1 MAQSSGDR
9 GMPAL
14 ADLTNLINLLAL
26 RAGSPI
32 RPAVPDTLEQGLA
45 ARSESGDEFG
55 LVDDE
60 DFAHTT
66 HQDQLRQSQALD
78 KLRKR
83 FLDRFAELFAAERN
97 GHFVAAAVLRE
108 AECEDRVDIW
118 LARNNGFSTPRD
130 KEMIKAIEDEFNQ
143 LARDPDQGTANL
155 LSHMIRYSNQRLSGY
170 DAELKILLDPHK
182 AELLASS
189 SPMSGSLEFRNNVY
203 SHLFSRNTPL
213 KTDIQRLGHLVS
225 LGADARRA
233 VHADSDRSNA
243 VGGPAWARKAITLLC
258 LAGKVSSA
266 CHTFAEVTTKLWRG
280 YTFKINSLRVPSPA
294 HVPKERLN
302 VLSALERAGV
312 PDGHLVIQD
321 IKNRPGTEAKFA
333 KAQTQLPHV
342 HAEIQLLFH
351 LATNKIMGA
360 STYVGASKL
369 PCVLCATVLEI
380 EGMLTCRMSHD
391 HLYPRWMVP
400 DIKTLPRDV
409 RSRFWTVIAKLRE
422 TLRTTL
428 LFVPEKGRNFRP
440 ESTVDMTLASGLTT
454 ATLETTSLEY
464 RLARKQQQQAEEQGM
479 LSRYFDPQKP
489 ETPEY
494 TTEPD
499 QTNESSDST
508 VLQQAQS
515 ETAHYQ
521 GECGGCPQLTYR
533 QCSRCGLDR
542 FCSRAC
548 EGRMSPAHKFKCS
561 NGALTT
567 ADYLMSDCIGDEIP
581 KDPDVLTDFGFQRLL
596 TFPDRSKLL
605 GLYKGLMY
613 LDVEAE
619 ELHEWRISGRLA
631 DRIVETFERIPPR
644 SRGEYFPW
652 FVANR
657 HLIFPPVPQTHAVTD
672 NDISEHY
679 YKPAKFLLEPR
690 DRLKPVKSLEPSTK
704 RNCFMFAALI
714 IQSQHP
720 SPELPGP
727 YYDFG
732 FCACRNG
739 EDESILGVLYQRL
752 LIGDMHQLQRLY
764 WGDMPTS
771 GACAAR
777 FSDFCQ
783 AFENQDLIQFMDNSG
798 MKQQRSS
805 IRHLETY
812 LNAPE
817 ETRHLPVWML
827 LTFLKSGDAECPP
840 TEIFVP
846 FGFVRCAD
854 PRVRS
859 RLKQL
864 YASILALADA
874 VALQEAQAT
883 GRLLQFAEQYVE
895 ISPDLAEILKWTVEP
910 LGMTFTC

>member
-1 MAQSSGDR
+1 MSQSSGDR

-32 RPAVPDTLEQGLA
+32 RPAVSDTLEQGLSA
-45 ARSESGDEFG
+45 GSGSGDELG

-66 HQDQLRQSQALD
+66 DQDQLRQPQARD

-118 LARNNGFSTPRD
+118 LARNNGFSTSRD
-130 KEMIKAIEDEFNQ
+130 KEMIKAVEEEFNQ
-143 LARDPDQGTANL
+143 LSRDTDRGTTNL

-170 DAELKILLDPHK
+170 DGELRILLDPHK
-182 AELLASS
+182 AELLAPS
-189 SPMSGSLEFRNNVY
+189 SPVGGSLEFRNNIC
-203 SHLFSRNTPL
+203 SHFFSPKTPQ
-213 KTDIQRLGHLVS
+213 KTDILRLGRLVS

-243 VGGPAWARKAITLLC
+243 VGRPAWARKAITLLY

-266 CHTFAEVTTKLWRG
+266 CHTFAEVTTNLWRG
-280 YTFKINSLRVPSPA
+280 YTFKINTLRVPSPA
-294 HVPKERLN
+294 RVPNERLN
-302 VLSALERAGV
+302 VLSALERASV

-333 KAQTQLPHV
+333 KAQTQHPHV

-360 STYVGASKL
+360 FTYVGASKL
-369 PCVLCATVLEI
+369 PCVLCATMLEI
-380 EGMLTCRMSHD
+380 EGTLTCRMSHD

-400 DIKTLPRDV
+400 DIKTLPQDIRN
-409 RSRFWTVIAKLRE
+409 RFWTVIAKLRE

-428 LFVPEKGRNFRP
+428 LFVPEKGRDFRP

-454 ATLETTSLEY
+454 ATLETMSLGY
-464 RLARKQQQQAEEQGM
+464 RLAKKQHQQAEEQGM
-479 LSRYFDPQKP
+479 LSRYFDLQKP

-494 TTEPD
+494 STEPD
-499 QTNESSDST
+499 QINDSSDSK

-515 ETAHYQ
+515 ETTHYQ
-521 GECGGCPQLTYR
+521 GECGGCSRLTYR

-542 FCSRAC
+542 FCSHAC
-548 EGRMSPAHKFKCS
+548 EEGMSPTHKFKCS

-596 TFPDRSKLL
+596 TFPDQSKLL
-605 GLYKGLMY
+605 GLYIGLMH
-613 LDVEAE
+613 LDVQAE
-619 ELHEWRISGRLA
+619 ELHEWQISGRLA
-631 DRIVETFERIPPR
+631 DRVIETFERIPPR
-644 SRGEYFPW
+644 SRGEYFTW
-652 FVANR
+652 FVENR
-657 HLIFPPVPQTHAVTD
+657 HRIFPPVPQIHAVTD
-672 NDISEHY
+672 NDISERY

-704 RNCFMFAALI
+704 RDCFMFAALI
-714 IQSQHP
+714 IQSQYP
-720 SPELPGP
+720 PPGLPGP

-732 FCACRNG
+732 FCACRN
-739 EDESILGVLYQRL
+739 EADESILGVLYQRL
-752 LIGDMHQLQRLY
+752 IIGDTHQPQRLY

-771 GACAAR
+771 DAYATR

-783 AFENQDLIQFMDNSG
+783 AFENQNLIQFMDNNG

-812 LNAPE
+812 LNAPK

-840 TEIFVP
+840 TEIFLL

-854 PRVRS
+854 TRVRS

-874 VALQEAQAT
+874 IALQEAQAT

-895 ISPDLAEILKWTVEP
+895 ISPDLAEILKWNHW
-910 LGMTFTC
+910 L

>member
-32 RPAVPDTLEQGLA
+32 RPAVPDTLEQGLSA
-45 ARSESGDEFG
+45 GSGSGDELG

-66 HQDQLRQSQALD
+66 DQDQLRQPQARD
-78 KLRKR
+78 KLRER

-108 AECEDRVDIW
+108 AECEDRVEIW
-118 LARNNGFSTPRD
+118 LARNNGFSTSRD
-130 KEMIKAIEDEFNQ
+130 KEMIKAIGDEFNQ
-143 LARDPDQGTANL
+143 LSRDTDRGTANL

-170 DAELKILLDPHK
+170 DGELKILLDPHK
-182 AELLASS
+182 AELLAPS

-203 SHLFSRNTPL
+203 SHFFSPKTPL

-258 LAGKVSSA
+258 LAGKVSST
-266 CHTFAEVTTKLWRG
+266 CHTFAQVTTKLWRG
-280 YTFKINSLRVPSPA
+280 YAFKINCLQVPLPARVS
-294 HVPKERLN
+294 KEKLN
-302 VLSALERAGV
+302 VLSALKRAGV
-312 PDGHLVIQD
+312 PDGHLVVQD
-321 IKNRPGTEAKFA
+321 YKSRPGAEAKFI
-333 KAQTQLPHV
+333 KAQAQEPHV

-351 LATNKIMGA
+351 IAKKKIPGVCP
-360 STYVGASKL
+360 YVEISKL
-369 PCVLCATVLEI
+369 PCVLCATILEI
-380 EGMLTCRMSHD
+380 EGTLTCRKSHE
-391 HLYPRWMVP
+391 HFYSRWMVP
-400 DIKTLPRDV
+400 DMKILPQDV
-409 RSRFWTVIAKLRE
+409 RSRFWTVIAKLRQ

-428 LFVPEKGRNFRP
+428 LSPEKGRNFRP
-440 ESTVDMTLASGLTT
+440 ESTVDMTIASGHTT
-454 ATLETTSLEY
+454 ATSGTMSLAF
-464 RLARKQQQQAEEQGM
+464 RLAKEQQQQAEEQGM
-479 LSRYFDPQKP
+479 LSRYFDLQKP
-489 ETPEY
+489 ETLEY
-494 TTEPD
+494 TTELD
-499 QTNESSDST
+499 QINDSSDST

-521 GECGGCPQLTYR
+521 DECGGCSRLTYR

-542 FCSRAC
+542 FCSHAC
-548 EGRMSPAHKFKCS
+548 EERMSPTHKFTCS

-613 LDVEAE
+613 LDVQAE

-631 DRIVETFERIPPR
+631 DRIIETFERIPPR
-644 SRGEYFPW
+644 SRGGYFPW
-652 FVANR
+652 FIENR
-657 HLIFPPVPQTHAVTD
+657 HLIFPPIPQIHAVTD

-690 DRLKPVKSLEPSTK
+690 DRLKHVESLEPSAK
-704 RNCFMFAALI
+704 RDCFMFAALI

-732 FCACRNG
+732 FCACRN
-739 EDESILGVLYQRL
+739 EADESILGVLYQRL
-752 LIGDMHQLQRLY
+752 IIGDTHQPQRLY

-771 GACAAR
+771 DAYAAR

-783 AFENQDLIQFMDNSG
+783 AFENQDLIQFMDNNG

-812 LNAPE
+812 LNAPK

-840 TEIFVP
+840 TETFVP

-874 VALQEAQAT
+874 IALQEAQAT

-895 ISPDLAEILKWTVEP
+895 ISPDLAEILKWNHW
-910 LGMTFTC
+910 L

>member
-1 MAQSSGDR
+1 MAQSSSDR

-26 RAGSPI
+26 RANSPI
-32 RPAVPDTLEQGLA
+32 RPAVLDTLEQGFSA
-45 ARSESGDEFG
+45 GSGSGDELG

-60 DFAHTT
+60 DFADTT
-66 HQDQLRQSQALD
+66 DQDQLRQSHSCD
-78 KLRKR
+78 KLRER

-108 AECEDRVDIW
+108 AECEDRLDIW
-118 LARNNGFSTPRD
+118 LARNNGFSTSRD
-130 KEMIKAIEDEFNQ
+130 KEMIKAIEDEFNK
-143 LARDPDQGTANL
+143 LSRDTDRGTANL
-155 LSHMIRYSNQRLSGY
+155 LSHMIRYSNQRLRGY
-170 DAELKILLDPHK
+170 NDELKKLLDPHK
-182 AELLASS
+182 AALLSS
-189 SPMSGSLEFRNNVY
+189 SSTMSGSLEFRNNVY
-203 SHLFSRNTPL
+203 SHFFGPKTPL
-213 KTDIQRLGHLVS
+213 TTDLQRLGHLVS

-233 VHADSDRSNA
+233 VHADSDRPNVA
-243 VGGPAWARKAITLLC
+243 GGPAWARKAITLLC

-266 CHTFAEVTTKLWRG
+266 CHTFAKVTTKLWRG
-280 YTFKINSLRVPSPA
+280 YTFKLNTLRVPSPA
-294 HVPKERLN
+294 RVPKERFN
-302 VLSALERAGV
+302 ILSALERAGV

-333 KAQTQLPHV
+333 KAQTQYPHV

-351 LATNKIMGA
+351 LATNNIMGA
-360 STYVGASKL
+360 FPYIGASKL
-369 PCVLCATVLEI
+369 PCVLCATMLEI
-380 EGMLTCRMSHD
+380 EGMLTCRISHD

-400 DIKTLPRDV
+400 NMKTLPRDV
-409 RSRFWTVIAKLRE
+409 RNRFWTVVAKLRE

-428 LFVPEKGRNFRP
+428 LFVPEKGKDFRP
-440 ESTVDMTLASGLTT
+440 ESTVDMTLVSSLAT
-454 ATLETTSLEY
+454 ATLETMSSEY

-479 LSRYFDPQKP
+479 LSRYFDLQKP
-489 ETPEY
+489 ETPKY

-499 QTNESSDST
+499 QINDSSDST

-515 ETAHYQ
+515 ETAHHQ
-521 GECGGCPQLTYR
+521 EECGGCSRLTYR
-533 QCSRCGLDR
+533 RCSRCGLDR
-542 FCSRAC
+542 FCSHAC
-548 EGRMSPAHKFKCS
+548 EKRMSPTHKFKCS
-561 NGALTT
+561 NGALTI
-567 ADYLMSDCIGDEIP
+567 ADYLMSDCICDEIP

-596 TFPDRSKLL
+596 TFPDQSKLL
-605 GLYKGLMY
+605 GLYKGLIY
-613 LDVEAE
+613 LDVQAE

-631 DRIVETFERIPPR
+631 DRIIKTFERIPPR
-644 SRGEYFPW
+644 SRGGYFPW
-652 FVANR
+652 FIENR
-657 HLIFPPVPQTHAVTD
+657 HLIFPPVPKLHAVTD

-690 DRLKPVKSLEPSTK
+690 DRLKHVKSLEPSTK

-714 IQSQHP
+714 IQWQHP

-732 FCACRNG
+732 FCACRN
-739 EDESILGVLYQRL
+739 EAEESILGVLYQRL
-752 LIGDMHQLQRLY
+752 IIGDTLQPQRLY

-771 GACAAR
+771 DAYATR
-777 FSDFCQ
+777 FSGFCQ
-783 AFENQDLIQFMDNSG
+783 AFETQHLIQFMDNNG

-812 LNAPE
+812 LNAPK
-817 ETRHLPVWML
+817 ETRHLPVWTL

-854 PRVRS
+854 TRVRS

-864 YASILALADA
+864 YASILELADA
-874 VALQEAQAT
+874 IVLQEAQAT

-895 ISPDLAEILKWTVEP
+895 ISPDLAEILRWNHW
-910 LGMTFTC
+910 L